1 MSIVYACAG
10 SHAPGLT
17 AWADAAPPTQKEK
30 LFSGFETIRDELAAA
45 HPDVILLL
53 TSEHWANY
61 FETIGAFC
69 LGMANAHEGPTE
81 PWLKVPRTRVPGD
94 PELADALL
102 AQAYASGF
110 EISYAHE
117 MTLDH
122 GSMVPLHF
130 LTPDMN
136 VKVVPLLFNT
146 LSSPRPTPARC
157 VALGEALRPA
167 LEASP
172 RRIALVATGGMS
184 HDPGESRHGWID
196 TEFDATF
203 IDRMSRADLP
213 ALASYR
219 DDDLVNA
226 GAGTTELLAWLCLAG
241 IMGKRRARLVAYEA
255 VAPWATGIGILSY
268 TNAA

>member
-1 MSIVYACAG
+1 MPIVYACAG

-17 AWADAAPPTQKEK
+17 AWAGAASPDQSKT
-30 LFSGFETIRDELAAA
+30 LFGGFETIRAELMAAR
-45 HPDVILLL
+45 PDVILLL

-69 LGMANAHEGPTE
+69 LGMAAAHEGPIE
-81 PWLKVPRTRVPGD
+81 PWLKVPKSQVPGD
-94 PELADALL
+94 PELAASLL
-102 AQAYASGF
+102 QQAYASGF
-110 EISYAHE
+110 ELSYAHE
-117 MTLDH
+117 MKLDH

-130 LTPDMN
+130 LTPDMD

-146 LSSPRPTPARC
+146 LSSPRATPARC

-167 LEASP
+167 LENSP

-184 HDPGESRHGWID
+184 HDPGELRHGWID
-196 TEFDATF
+196 TDFDLTF

-219 DDDLVNA
+219 DEDLVNA

-241 IMGKRRARLVAYEA
+241 VMGATKPRLVAYEP
-255 VAPWATGIGILSY
+255 VAPWATGIGIMSY
-268 TNAA
+268 ARAA